1 MTAPDNTRLTP
12 PTASDG
18 GADFHVLVAEEEG
31 AVNWARYYDGTQQ
44 VVCDIELRPSTQPSE
59 QPEHCQDCSA
69 ALSPWADR
77 VCVRRKCCDCGRFR
91 HEVSADPSTGPI
103 VKKGEEIVV
112 PGAILRANMFL
123 THGASFSQR
132 GVDWLAKLLFAK
144 PIGIVPFEPRFEAG
158 LVELADEAEAI
169 LAACPLLRE
178 IDRSTPEGF
187 AAATKILSDN
197 PIDPGLMALLVHTKA
212 HTLLEYLRDHP
223 ETPPTTVAATAW
235 SAGIAASLLRFKVAF
250 EEAAYR
256 GHSFEK
262 IRRLVAEWGK
272 NQVNDS
278 EKFWQDLLL
287 ANPFALSQLFAAP
300 VVIHGERYLVGGIRA
315 GGKHGKFADYLLRN
329 QLTDAAIIVEI
340 KTPCTPLL
348 YETAYRSD
356 VYVPSR
362 ELSGAVQQTLEQRAQ
377 FMKQMQTLQ
386 AEQEGGEPKGEVIE
400 PHCVVIAG
408 NTKTALTSRAL
419 RRSFESYRTE
429 LRTIRI
435 VTFDELFA
443 KLSGLAG
450 LLGTRDLDE
459 PA

>member
-1 MTAPDNTRLTP
+1 MR
-12 PTASDG
+12 
-18 GADFHVLVAEEEG
+18 
-31 AVNWARYYDGTQQ
+31 
-44 VVCDIELRPSTQPSE
+44 
-59 QPEHCQDCSA
+59 
-69 ALSPWADR
+69 
-77 VCVRRKCCDCGRFR
+77 
-91 HEVSADPSTGPI
+91 
-103 VKKGEEIVV
+103 KGEEIVV
-112 PGAILRANMFL
+112 PGSILRANMFL
-123 THGASFSQR
+123 TRGASFSQR
-132 GVDWLAKLLFAK
+132 GVDWLARLLFAK
-144 PIGIVPFEPRFEAG
+144 PIGMVPVEPKFETG
-158 LVELADEAEAI
+158 LVELADEAESI

-178 IDRSTPEGF
+178 IDRSTPEGV
-187 AAATKILSDN
+187 AAASKILSDN
-197 PIDPGLMALLVHTKA
+197 PIDPGLMALFVHTKA
-212 HTLLEYLRDHP
+212 HMLLEYLRSDSQV
-223 ETPPTTVAATAW
+223 PPTTVAATAW
-235 SAGIAASLLRFKVAF
+235 SAGVAASLLRFKIAF

-262 IRRLVAEWGK
+262 IRRLVSEWSK
-272 NQVNDS
+272 NQTNDS

-348 YETAYRSD
+348 YANEYRND
-356 VYVPSR
+356 VFVPSR

-377 FMKQMQTLQ
+377 FMKHMQTLQ
-386 AEQEGGEPKGEVIE
+386 GEQEAGEPRVEVIE

-408 NTKTALTSRAL
+408 NTKRELTTRAL

-429 LRTIRI
+429 LRSIRI

-450 LLGTRDLDE
+450 LLGARDLDGQV
-459 PA
+459 